1 MAVTVATACS
11 LAVALPAVVRL
22 PGRLSAQFSTH
33 TAAAAAAGP
42 TTAFEDGSSAA
53 ATPGPF
59 NKSTPHSARGFGS
72 YGWEQPS
79 WAAAMQQE
87 AKAAQQN
94 VGGLVN
100 SAKEAASAA
109 SAASAAAAESA
120 KQQAS
125 KASAASAAAAESA
138 KEQAGKVAQK
148 VGLFVPFPPGEFRD
162 ATPTR
167 AQDSTR
173 VQEGC

>member
-1 MAVTVATACS
+1 
-11 LAVALPAVVRL
+11 
-22 PGRLSAQFSTH
+22 
-33 TAAAAAAGP
+33 
-42 TTAFEDGSSAA
+42 
-53 ATPGPF
+53 
-59 NKSTPHSARGFGS
+59 
-72 YGWEQPS
+72 
-79 WAAAMQQE
+79 MQQE

-94 VGGLVN
+94 ALSSSPVGGLVN

-148 VGLFVPFPPGEFRD
+148 VGLFVPLPPGEFRD